1 MLPNLEFSLG
11 TLTASLEPSTAI
23 GQQYC
28 TFLFRAVV
36 AKAIGANVGQK
47 ASEAIKFAPR
57 RRDWKKEGGKKIYF
71 FSFFANAENGR
82 KKVRTK
88 PYLRLIGHFYSL
100 GLKNLPEEKLASKTI
115 ELESTYRRY
124 QRSRREEKKIFWKA
138 LLLLSCFHQE
148 IPICELQYSSMQLN

>member
-57 RRDWKKEGGKKIYF
+57 RRDWKKEGGKKST
-71 FSFFANAENGR
+71 FSLFSPMPKMGG
-82 KKVRTK
+82 KKFE
-88 PYLRLIGHFYSL
+88 PNLIS
-100 GLKNLPEEKLASKTI
+100 A
-115 ELESTYRRY
+115 
-124 QRSRREEKKIFWKA
+124 
-138 LLLLSCFHQE
+138 
-148 IPICELQYSSMQLN
+148 